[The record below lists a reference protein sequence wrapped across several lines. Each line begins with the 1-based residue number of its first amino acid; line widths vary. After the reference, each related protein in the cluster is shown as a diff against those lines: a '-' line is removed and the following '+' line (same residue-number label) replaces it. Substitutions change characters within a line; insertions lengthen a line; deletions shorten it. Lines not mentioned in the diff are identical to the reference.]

1 MTLSATSRVRSS
13 LPILFFAGFLAL
25 AGCATQSPGPVGP
38 ISTGNPRVDPVPGGE
53 GAEIGDVD
61 SESMDDLTVVEPSGP
76 YTPPHMEGRELI
88 RAGVM
93 LPFSHPN
100 ERVRGHHRR
109 GSVRYGRGHEGR
121 VFPPLP
127 G

>member
-1 MTLSATSRVRSS
+1 M
-13 LPILFFAGFLAL
+13 
-25 AGCATQSPGPVGP
+25 
-38 ISTGNPRVDPVPGGE
+38 DPVPGGE
-53 GAEIGDVD
+53 GAEVGDVD

-100 ERVRGHHRR
+100 ERVRQQAEGMLAGIELALFDFANENIVLIPTDTG
-109 GSVRYGRGHEGR
+109 GSQSQAAMAARSKSV
-121 VFPPLP
+121 V
-127 G
+127 